1 MKNISI
7 IDIIPQRPPFVMID
21 TLLYA
26 DKEKA
31 RSTFYIQPDNLFV
44 ENGFFLE
51 AGIIENIAQTCA
63 AQIGYTNR
71 ECAVKIGVL
80 GSIKNLKIYQ
90 LPLSHQT
97 IETNIDITN
106 VIFETTV
113 VVDVKVMC
121 QDNLI
126 ASCEMKVS
134 ITEKTIN

>member
-71 ECAVKIGVL
+71 EEAIKIGVL
-80 GSIKNLKIYQ
+80 GSVKDLKIYQ
-90 LPLSHQT
+90 LPLPHQT

-113 VVDVKVMC
+113 IVDAKVMC

>member
-63 AQIGYTNR
+63 AQIGYINR

-80 GSIKNLKIYQ
+80 GFIKNLKIYQ

-97 IETNIDITN
+97 IETSVDVTN
-106 VIFETTV
+106 VIS
-113 VVDVKVMC
+113 KPLSLM
-121 QDNLI
+121 
-126 ASCEMKVS
+126 
-134 ITEKTIN
+134 

>member
-63 AQIGYTNR
+63 AQIGYINR
-71 ECAVKIGVL
+71 EGAVKIGVL
-80 GSIKNLKIYQ
+80 VSIKNLKIYQ

-97 IETNIDITN
+97 IETSVDVTN

-113 VVDVKVMC
+113 VDVK
-121 QDNLI
+121 N
-126 ASCEMKVS
+126 VS
-134 ITEKTIN
+134 RQSYCFL